1 MKKIVALFMVAC
13 MLLSVVAFSG
23 CSVEDGDT
31 ATYTITFND
40 GNGGAYAPI
49 SIKHGEVIGQLPV
62 AIVPADK
69 EFVGWET
76 EDGKRISEGMTFT
89 YLNDIELTAIF
100 NPKVF
105 TITFSDG
112 NGGTYTPINIKY
124 GEIISGLPTAPAPS
138 GEEFTGWKTADGEM
152 IVEGVAY
159 AYLND
164 IKVTAI
170 FVPKVFTITFNDSN
184 SGTYTPINIKYG
196 EVISSLPVANVPA
209 DKEFVG
215 WETEDGKRIVEG
227 MTFTY
232 LNDIELTAIF
242 NPKVFTIT
250 FNDGNGGTY
259 TPINIKYGE
268 IISSLPVATAP
279 IGEEFT
285 GWKTEGGE
293 IIVEGMTFTYLND
306 IELTA
311 IFTDIEIVTYTITFN
326 DGNGG
331 SYDPISIEYGGVI
344 GSLPVA
350 ITPVGMEFAGWITP
364 QGDKIIS
371 EGMSFTYVNDLEL
384 TAIFN
389 PKVFTITFNDSNGGT
404 YTPIN
409 INYGE
414 VISSLPIATIPAGKE
429 FSGWKTADG
438 EKIVEGMTFTFLNDI
453 ELTAVLVSKVF
464 TITFNDGNGGSYDP
478 ISVEYGGVI
487 GSLPVAI
494 TPAGKEFS
502 GWKTQGGKII
512 SEGMTFTYLNDIE
525 LTAIFVAKKF
535 TIVLQNTTK
544 ASFTEWADG
553 TSGDKIVNV
562 EIGGKLVVPNI
573 KYEDMTTAQRNDHD
587 YLFKGWFY
595 KDKNG
600 NEKQLDLN
608 EAITLENLDIE
619 EYEIVVYAKVRRQ
632 WYGA

>member
-1 MKKIVALFMVAC
+1 MCKKFLARDKMKKIVALFMVAC
-13 MLLSVVAFSG
+13 MLLSAVAFSG
-23 CSVEDGDT
+23 CWVEDGDT
-31 ATYTITFND
+31 ATYTITFSD

-49 SIKHGEVIGQLPV
+49 SIKQGEVIGQLPV

-76 EDGKRISEGMTFT
+76 
-89 YLNDIELTAIF
+89 
-100 NPKVF
+100 
-105 TITFSDG
+105 
-112 NGGTYTPINIKY
+112 
-124 GEIISGLPTAPAPS
+124 
-138 GEEFTGWKTADGEM
+138 ADGE
-152 IVEGVAY
+152 
-159 AYLND
+159 
-164 IKVTAI
+164 
-170 FVPKVFTITFNDSN
+170 
-184 SGTYTPINIKYG
+184 
-196 EVISSLPVANVPA
+196 
-209 DKEFVG
+209 
-215 WETEDGKRIVEG
+215 RIVEG

-250 FNDGNGGTY
+250 FNDDNGGTY

-285 GWKTEGGE
+285 GWKTADGE

-331 SYDPISIEYGGVI
+331 SYDPISI
-344 GSLPVA
+344 
-350 ITPVGMEFAGWITP
+350 
-364 QGDKIIS
+364 K
-371 EGMSFTYVNDLEL
+371 
-384 TAIFN
+384 
-389 PKVFTITFNDSNGGT
+389 
-404 YTPIN
+404 
-409 INYGE
+409 
-414 VISSLPIATIPAGKE
+414 
-429 FSGWKTADG
+429 
-438 EKIVEGMTFTFLNDI
+438 
-453 ELTAVLVSKVF
+453 
-464 TITFNDGNGGSYDP
+464 
-478 ISVEYGGVI
+478 YGGVI

-512 SEGMTFTYLNDIE
+512 SEGMTFTYVNDIE

-562 EIGGKLVVPNI
+562 EIGGKLVVPKI
-573 KYEDMTTAQRNDHD
+573 KYENMTTAQRNDHD

-632 WYGA
+632 WFGA